1 MKKLPIQLI
10 FVFVLGAFS
19 AAEARI
25 AERIVAVVNREIVLL
40 SELTEQLRPWQKQLE
55 QIKDPESRKKKREE
69 VMRKF
74 LDRIIGYKLVEQ
86 EARKL
91 QLTISEQQLEAALK
105 NIMQRNNLTL
115 EQLEAALKQDGKTLE
130 AYKQK
135 FLRQELIRAQVINV
149 RVKSRVSV
157 SEDEIRSKYQQNMRD
172 LGVETK
178 VRARHIFVHISNT
191 ASEKLVAERKT
202 HAEALLK
209 ELKAGA
215 DFIKLAKEKSEDPV
229 TRSEGGD
236 LGFFARGTL
245 PPHVEDVLFTMKK
258 GEVKGP
264 FRTSRGF
271 HIIRLEDRKDSSA
284 RPLEDVR
291 NQLFNQLMTEKM
303 EKATQSWLN
312 ELRRRSHVDVRL

>member
-1 MKKLPIQLI
+1 M
-10 FVFVLGAFS
+10 VFSLG
-19 AAEARI
+19 EARI
-25 AERIVAVVNREIVLL
+25 VERIVAVVNREIVLL
-40 SELTEQLRPWQKQLE
+40 SELTEQLRPWEKQLK
-55 QIKDPESRKKKREE
+55 QIKDPASRKKKREE

-91 QLTISEQQLEAALK
+91 KLTISEAQLEAALK
-105 NIMQRNNLTL
+105 NIMKRNNLTL
-115 EQLEAALKQDGKTLE
+115 EQLKAALKQDGKTLQ
-130 AYKQK
+130 AYKET
-135 FLRQELIRAQVINV
+135 FLRKELVRAQVINV

-157 SEDEIRSKYQQNMRD
+157 SEDEIRAKYQKNMRE

-178 VRARHIFVHISNT
+178 VRARHIFVHITNT
-191 ASEKLVAERKT
+191 ASEKSVAERKA
-202 HAEALLK
+202 HANALLK

-229 TRSEGGD
+229 TRTDGGD
-236 LGFFARGTL
+236 LGYFARGTL
-245 PPHVEDVLFTMKK
+245 PPHVEDVLFAMKK

-264 FRTSRGF
+264 LRTSRGF

-291 NQLFNQLMTEKM
+291 NQLYSQLMTEKM
-303 EKATQSWLN
+303 EKATQGWLN
-312 ELRRRSHVDVRL
+312 ELRKRSHVDVRL